1 MKMLWRRSC
10 LVYCNNTF
18 PSFTVYVVTC
28 WVMYHHLFF
37 RVRVQVWSSLRVL
50 SLAGAARTSPPIWP
64 ASGVNAS
71 TFWRILCF
79 ILTFCFPVSLSNFFL
94 LVSVSLSLWPVLPFS
109 KRKLR
114 FLLSICLSLWWL
126 SLFSFLTTDH
136 VLLPYTNSLPDSPRL
151 ILCFLFCSS
160 SCYPSRRY
168 VFSYLME
175 IIFNSF
181 FQPLRISSDF
191 PLFPK
196 SDIYRPLN

>member
-94 LVSVSLSLWPVLPFS
+94 LVSVSLSLSGLCFHSLNENCAFFS
-109 KRKLR
+109 RSVCPSGDYHCFPSWQLIMCFSHIR
-114 FLLSICLSLWWL
+114 TPCLI
-126 SLFSFLTTDH
+126 
-136 VLLPYTNSLPDSPRL
+136 LPDWFCVSFSVHHHV
-151 ILCFLFCSS
+151 ILHGGMCS
-160 SCYPSRRY
+160 
-168 VFSYLME
+168 VT
-175 IIFNSF
+175 
-181 FQPLRISSDF
+181 
-191 PLFPK
+191 
-196 SDIYRPLN
+196 